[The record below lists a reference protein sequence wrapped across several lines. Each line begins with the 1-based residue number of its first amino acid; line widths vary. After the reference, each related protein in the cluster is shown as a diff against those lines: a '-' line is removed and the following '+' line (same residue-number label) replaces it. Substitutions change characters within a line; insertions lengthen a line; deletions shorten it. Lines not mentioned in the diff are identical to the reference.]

1 MFPADSGQILVDGV
15 PHAIRHPDDALRAGL
30 VAVPQELL
38 LAPDHSIAEN
48 VFLGRFPHRSG
59 IVLRRTLRSRT
70 QELLDRVGLE
80 RDPDTI
86 AGGLSPVEQRLLM
99 VAAALAKEARL
110 LILDEPTASL
120 PKAQSDVIARL
131 VRQLSED
138 GTAIVY
144 VSHRLSEVEALAQ
157 RVVAMRDGEMIGVL
171 TGGEVTEE
179 RMLELLT
186 GGLGFSEEVVAE
198 AHAGGEVILEA
209 RGLSGRRV
217 RGVNLEVRAGEVLG
231 IGGLAGAGRSELLRL
246 LFGVQKPTAG
256 EVALRGTPLTGSPR
270 DRVLRRMGYLTERR
284 RSNAFHGMSV
294 RSNVSIASLT
304 QYSRFDAI
312 VDRRAEARAVADV
325 SEQVAIV
332 GRPQAF
338 IETLS
343 GGNQQKALIARWLA
357 RGVDVLLLDEPTA
370 GIDVRARAEI
380 HHLLRSLADGGATIV
395 VASAEPEELVLI
407 CDRVIVLVEGEL
419 RGEMRAPFDEERL
432 IAASYGA
439 LAPANSDGPG
449 E

>member
-1 MFPADSGQILVDGV
+1 M
-15 PHAIRHPDDALRAGL
+15 
-30 VAVPQELL
+30 
-38 LAPDHSIAEN
+38 
-48 VFLGRFPHRSG
+48 
-59 IVLRRTLRSRT
+59 LRRTLRSRT
-70 QELLDRVGLE
+70 QGLLERVGLE

-99 VAAALAKEARL
+99 VAAALAKDARL

-131 VRQLSED
+131 VRQLSAD

-144 VSHRLSEVEALAQ
+144 VSHRLSEVEALAR
-157 RVVAMRDGEMIGVL
+157 RVVAMRDGETIGIL
-171 TGGEVTEE
+171 TGSEVTEE

-186 GGLGFSEEVVAE
+186 GGLGFSEEGVSE
-198 AHAGGEVILEA
+198 AHSGAEVVLEA

-246 LFGVQKPTAG
+246 LFGVQKSTAG
-256 EVALRGTPLTGSPR
+256 GIALRGTLITGSPR
-270 DRVLRRMGYLTERR
+270 DRVLQRMGYITERR
-284 RSNAFHGMSV
+284 RSNAFYGMSV
-294 RSNVSIASLT
+294 RSNVSIASLAR
-304 QYSRFDAI
+304 YSRFNAVIDG
-312 VDRRAEARAVADV
+312 RAEARAVGEV

-380 HHLLRSLADGGATIV
+380 HHLLRALADDGATIV

-407 CDRVIVLVEGEL
+407 CDRVIVLVEGEV
-419 RGEMRAPFDEERL
+419 RAEMRAPFDEERL

-439 LAPANSDGPG
+439 LEPAMSRGP
-449 E
+449 EA